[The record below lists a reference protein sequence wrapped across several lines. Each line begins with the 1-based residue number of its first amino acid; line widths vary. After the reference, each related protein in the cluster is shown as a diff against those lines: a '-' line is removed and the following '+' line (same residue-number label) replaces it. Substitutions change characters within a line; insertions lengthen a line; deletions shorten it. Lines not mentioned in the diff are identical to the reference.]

1 VFDRPRLRFGLL
13 LMLPACRS
21 AAKRATFIDNF
32 CNVSTNDP
40 CQKYDAR
47 MTSPNRPRRSAPSTS
62 RNPETLLAARPLDL
76 SQAGN
81 VPRIQV
87 KSPTSHPFL
96 YRKRIGEIPS
106 GVRDGDLVQV
116 TYGSN
121 EVLGYGL
128 YNSKAEMTVRMLS
141 LGPDAIDSEFWDRLL
156 DRAVRLRRDL
166 LRLDADTD
174 TYRVIHAEGDGF
186 SGLVVDR
193 YGDTLSAEAY
203 SLGMYQ
209 RLEAILERLAK
220 QCGTKHWRIRTAPQ
234 VHGQEGFVGPEPTTS
249 PDAPDR
255 VTVQEFGTRFRVEF
269 AGGHKTGFFCDQRDN
284 RRRLA
289 QFCRDR
295 SVLDICCYTGGFAI
309 QAKKLGQAREVTAI
323 DLDEVPLELA
333 KENANLNQARI
344 NFVHADAYSYMRDM
358 VRNGKKYEV
367 VILDPPKLIRN
378 RRELE
383 EGTRAHFDLN
393 RLAMQLVEPG
403 GLLLTCSCSGLLDEP
418 TFLRLL
424 HSAAQKAVPQGT
436 ETDLLRPGRTLQILE
451 KTGAAAD
458 HPVTTTCPETE
469 YLRAIWLRVL

>member
-1 VFDRPRLRFGLL
+1 MKKSG
-13 LMLPACRS
+13 
-21 AAKRATFIDNF
+21 T
-32 CNVSTNDP
+32 VSTNDP
-40 CQKYDAR
+40 LKNYDAD
-47 MTSPNRPRRSAPSTS
+47 MTSPNRPRRSAPPTLRDPAS
-62 RNPETLLAARPLDL
+62 LLAARSLDQPQL
-76 SQAGN
+76 GS
-81 VPRIQV
+81 VPRVQV

-96 YRKRIGEIPS
+96 YRKRIGEIPA
-106 GVRDGDLVQV
+106 GLRDGDLVQV

-141 LGPDAIDSEFWDRLL
+141 LGPELITSEFWDRLL

-166 LRLDADTD
+166 LRLDSHTD

-209 RLEAILERLAK
+209 RLEAILERLGM

-249 PDAPDR
+249 ADAPER

-289 QFCRDR
+289 EFCRDR
-295 SVLDICCYTGGFAI
+295 TVLDICCYTGGFAI

-344 NFVHADAYSYMRDM
+344 NFVHADAYAYMRDM
-358 VRNGKKYEV
+358 VRNGRKYEV

-436 ETDLLRPGRTLQILE
+436 ETDLLKPGRTLQILE

-458 HPVTTTCPETE
+458 HPVSTTCPETE
-469 YLRAIWLRVL
+469 YLRAMWLRVL